1 MLQSRAGSLVCKC
14 RVARSHPRGTNGD
27 VCVPA
32 SNPNRPKKMKLWPE
46 EQMSHTVEE
55 VISSEMGVRMYE
67 GFNWNWVSQRAPYTI
82 EILGECK
89 REQ

>member
-32 SNPNRPKKMKLWPE
+32 SNPNRPKKLKLWPE

-55 VISSEMGVRMYE
+55 VISGEMGVRTK
-67 GFNWNWVSQRAPYTI
+67 GSTGIWRLKKHPNNKLKL
-82 EILGECK
+82 LGEWK